1 MNRDVGNF
9 RLDAST
15 AFPNPPVSPEAAAVL
30 VTRFPGNRFQGLKAA
45 ACLVLL
51 LYGGN
56 GLAADDPSATEGP
69 ALTPAEAAEVLPP
82 LPEQFEQDQRLSALP
97 RIQVNRFRFEG
108 NTVFT
113 ESELRGQV
121 AEWENRW
128 LTSRELQE
136 VQARLTRYYVENGY
150 VTSGALVPDQE
161 VSDGIVTIRILEGR
175 ITAIEI
181 EGEDHLRPAYLEGRL
196 ATGAPFQVGELQQD
210 IQLLQQNPM
219 VKRINVQVAPGPV
232 AGENVLRARV
242 EEESPYAA
250 GMVFDNSRSPTIGS
264 NQLELWAVQKSLFG
278 WGDRLEARYG
288 INDGPNGYLLGYSL
302 PLNARDTTLATQYE
316 KNDSLVIEEPF
327 DEIDLESRFNRAEVS
342 LRHPFLKTVNREFA
356 LALGLEWRHAETFL
370 LSERY
375 SFAEG
380 VDNGET
386 KVTLVH
392 FVQEWLERNPER
404 LFAIRSDIRWGVD
417 LFDATTNSD
426 GPDGRYLG
434 WLGQFQWIQRLPVLD
449 SKLVVRGL
457 AQWVNDSL
465 LPSEKI
471 SIGGME
477 TVRGYRENFMT
488 TDKGLAAGIEW
499 QVPVGHLRVPGIST
513 GIHDGLFELAA
524 FFDHGQGSN
533 KSFQNPDPDNISSV
547 GLGMIWH
554 PSEMFMAKLYWGYAL
569 QNRDNPDDHDLQDDG
584 VSFVISARFL

>member
-1 MNRDVGNF
+1 MF
-9 RLDAST
+9 TLRL
-15 AFPNPPVSPEAAAVL
+15 
-30 VTRFPGNRFQGLKAA
+30 PGNHQRALKAV

-51 LYGGN
+51 LYGGY
-56 GLAADDPSATEGP
+56 GLAAEDTSAAEDPAAVP
-69 ALTPAEAAEVLPP
+69 PNAAEVLPP
-82 LPEQFEQDQRLSALP
+82 LPEQFEQDERLSALP
-97 RIQVNRFRFEG
+97 RIQVNQFRFEG

-113 ESELRGQV
+113 ESELRVQV

-161 VSDGIVTIRILEGR
+161 VRDGIVTLRIIEGH

-196 ATGAPFQVGELQQD
+196 ATGVPLQVGELQQD

-219 VKRINVQVAPGPV
+219 VKRINVQVAPGP
-232 AGENVLRARV
+232 APGENVLRARV

-264 NQLELWAVQKSLFG
+264 NQLELWAMQKSLFG

-302 PLNARDTTLATQYE
+302 PLNARDTTLATVYE

-342 LRHPFLKTVNREFA
+342 LRHPFLRTVNREFA

-375 SFAEG
+375 SFAAG

-392 FVQEWLERNPER
+392 FVQEWLERNTER
-404 LFAIRSDIRWGVD
+404 LIAIRSDIRWGVD
-417 LFDATTNSD
+417 LFDATTHSD

-434 WLGQFQWIQRLPVLD
+434 WLGQFQWIQSLPVLD

-499 QVPVGHLRVPGIST
+499 QVPVGHLRIPGIST

-524 FFDHGQGSN
+524 FFDHGRGAN
-533 KSFQNPDPDNISSV
+533 KSFPNPDPDSISSV

-554 PSEMFMAKLYWGYAL
+554 PGDKLLAKLYWGYAL